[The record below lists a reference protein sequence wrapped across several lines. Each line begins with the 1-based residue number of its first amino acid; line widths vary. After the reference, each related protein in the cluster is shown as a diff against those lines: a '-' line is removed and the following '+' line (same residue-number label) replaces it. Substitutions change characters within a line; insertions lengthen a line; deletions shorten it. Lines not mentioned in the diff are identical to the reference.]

1 VTGEPAAIGALRA
14 RLRPPPPGETWIGDD
29 MAVLARPTA
38 PWLLLSADTV
48 VAGVH
53 ADLSLTSIADF
64 GWKAM
69 VANLSDVAAMGGE
82 PGHALVTVAAAE
94 GTDLWGLYD
103 GIIGAADLYSC
114 PVVGGDLSAS
124 PTLVVTVA
132 ITGTVE
138 GTPVRRD
145 GARAGDSVWVT
156 GPLGASAAG
165 LARWRAGADR
175 SPDDEAFHAGTPA
188 AVQDARLR
196 MAHARPVP
204 RLAEG
209 RAARLG
215 GATAMIDVSDGLASD
230 LGHVA
235 DASGVGFELD
245 DVPVADGATLDEA
258 LGGGEDY
265 QLVFCAPDDDRI
277 RDAFGPLAPPIRLG
291 LVVADSSR
299 RLLGGHP
306 VPPTGWRHHW

>member
-1 VTGEPAAIGALRA
+1 
-14 RLRPPPPGETWIGDD
+14 
-29 MAVLARPTA
+29 MAVLARPTT

-64 GWKAM
+64 GWKVM

-94 GTDLWGLYD
+94 GTDLEALYD
-103 GIIGAADLYSC
+103 GIIAAADTYSC

-132 ITGTVE
+132 ITGTVD

-145 GARAGDSVWVT
+145 GARPGDGIWVT

-165 LARWRAGADR
+165 LRGWRAGADR
-175 SPDDEAFHAGTPA
+175 PPLTGPSETGQSEAGPSKAATAMAGLDA
-188 AVQDARLR
+188 ALR
-196 MAHARPVP
+196 WAHARPVP

-245 DVPVADGATLDEA
+245 EVPVAPGATLDEA

-265 QLVFCAPDDDRI
+265 QLVFCAPDADRI
-277 RDAFGPLAPPIRLG
+277 RDAFGLLTPPIRLG
-291 LVVADSSR
+291 LIVSDSDR
-299 RLLGGHP
+299 RVLGGRR
-306 VPPTGWRHHW
+306 VPPVGWRHRW